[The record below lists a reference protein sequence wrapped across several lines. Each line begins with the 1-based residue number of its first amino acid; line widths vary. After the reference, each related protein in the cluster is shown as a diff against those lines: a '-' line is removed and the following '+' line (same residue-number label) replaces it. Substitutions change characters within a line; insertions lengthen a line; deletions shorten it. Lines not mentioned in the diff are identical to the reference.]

1 MDEELTNLSARPV
14 CAPQPAAGMNRR
26 QFLALAGS
34 ATILHPTGQLPLT
47 SSGREKIVALTFDD
61 AVKTQRTFVGP
72 LLKELGFGATFFVC
86 HRWMTEMRDRYMTWQ
101 EIAELYA
108 MGFEIGNHTWTHPAL
123 LSLYDAAKMPA
134 ELALVENELLHV
146 GVPKPTSFAWCGNT
160 FSPASVQQLDDLGYR
175 LARRGMQPEV
185 PYGKV
190 AVGPTFDPLKHHR
203 LLIPTTGDAYPGW
216 NLEHFRRVVEQAQ
229 PGQIVVFQFHGV
241 PDPHPWV
248 NTPQE
253 NFRQYMTYLQQQ
265 GCRVIAFRDLER
277 YLPLHT
283 EVRDPMLNARFPEQL
298 PPGAPAA
305 MATRLPTEMAA
316 TRADL
321 DYWLWNM
328 IQHHYNWEEMAKAT
342 GFDVG
347 ALENHVAQL
356 PSVTWSPLKG
366 TDNVRALPYPG
377 GRHPRIG
384 FLEGAILPQR
394 GTKVSIFS
402 LWDPASYAVVDI
414 PEAIFSNLGL
424 IFLAH
429 THVPS
434 IWDNKNMWIEN
445 VDWERNSDGSLARR
459 QQLQNNVVFGASV
472 RPSAGG
478 ADMELWLQN
487 NTPERL
493 SSLRTQV
500 CVMLKGA
507 AEFNGQTNDNKI
519 FRSPACAVKSI
530 SGERW
535 ILAAWERCWHAWGNP
550 SVPCMHSDP
559 ILPDCPPGE
568 TVRVRGRLW
577 FYEGADIEPELRR
590 VQEQF
595 GSSPTV

>member
-1 MDEELTNLSARPV
+1 MDENKRNQRASALSA
-14 CAPQPAAGMNRR
+14 GIDRR

-34 ATILHPTGQLPLT
+34 ATLFHVTGRLAFAQSPA
-47 SSGREKIVALTFDD
+47 EKIVVLTFDD

-86 HRWMTEMRDRYMTWQ
+86 HRWMTEMPDRYMTWQ
-101 EIAELYA
+101 EIAELHA
-108 MGFEIGNHTWTHPAL
+108 MGFEIGNHTWTHPGF
-123 LSLYDAAKMPA
+123 LSSYDAAKMPA
-134 ELALVENELLHV
+134 ELVLVENALHHV

-160 FSPASVQQLDDLGYR
+160 FSPESVRQLADLGYR

-185 PYGKV
+185 PYGRV
-190 AVGPTFDPLKHHR
+190 AVGPPFDPHKHYR

-216 NLEHFRRVVEQAQ
+216 TLEHFRCVVDQGA

-248 NTPQE
+248 NTLQE
-253 NFRQYMTYLQQQ
+253 NFRAYMTYLQQQ

-283 EVRDPMLNARFPEQL
+283 EVKDPMLNARFPEHL

-321 DYWLWNM
+321 DYWFWNM
-328 IQHHYNWEEMAKAT
+328 IQHHYTWEEMAKVT

-347 ALENHVAQL
+347 ALENRVAQL
-356 PSVTWSPLKG
+356 PPDTWSPLRGIGK
-366 TDNVRALPYPG
+366 VRVLPYPG

-384 FLEGAILPQR
+384 FLDGAILPQR

-402 LWDPASYAVVDI
+402 PWDPASYAVVDV
-414 PEAIFSNLGL
+414 PEAIFSNLG
-424 IFLAH
+424 ITFIGH

-434 IWDNKNMWIEN
+434 IWDQKNMWIEN
-445 VDWERNSDGSLARR
+445 VDWERHPDGSLTRR
-459 QQLQNNVVFGASV
+459 QQLPNKIVFGASV

-487 NTPERL
+487 NTPEKL
-493 SSLRTQV
+493 TSLRTQV
-500 CVMLKGA
+500 CVMLKA
-507 AEFNGQTNDNKI
+507 MSEFNGQTNQNKI
-519 FRSPACAVKSI
+519 LRTPACAVKST
-530 SGERW
+530 SGDRW
-535 ILAAWERCWHAWGNP
+535 IVAAWERCWHAWANP
-550 SVPCMHSDP
+550 PVPCMHSDP
-559 ILPDCPPGE
+559 ILPDCAPGE

-577 FYEGADIEPELRR
+577 FYEGTDVEPELQRAH
-590 VQEQF
+590 QEF
-595 GSSPTV
+595 ASCSAS